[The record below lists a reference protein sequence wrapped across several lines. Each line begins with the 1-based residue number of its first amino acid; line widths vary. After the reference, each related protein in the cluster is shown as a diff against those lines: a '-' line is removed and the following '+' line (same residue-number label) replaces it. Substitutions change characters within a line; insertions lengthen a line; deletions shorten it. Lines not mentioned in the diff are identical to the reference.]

1 MTRVKRGSVARNR
14 RKKLLH
20 SMRGAKGAHSIL
32 FRISNQQRRKGLR
45 YAYVGRKC
53 KKRVIRQ
60 QWIIRLN
67 ALVHLYGMT
76 YSDFIHL
83 VKSNGLLLNR
93 KMIAQL
99 VITNK
104 EDLIPLIRHIEN

>member
-1 MTRVKRGSVARNR
+1 M
-14 RKKLLH
+14 
-20 SMRGAKGAHSIL
+20 
-32 FRISNQQRRKGLR
+32 R

-76 YSDFIHL
+76 YSGFIHL
-83 VKSNGLLLNR
+83 VKSNGLVLNR

-99 VITNK
+99 AITNK

>member
-53 KKRVIRQ
+53 KKRVMRQ

-67 ALVHLYGMT
+67 ALVHLYGLT
-76 YSDFIHL
+76 YSC
-83 VKSNGLLLNR
+83 KLNNINHFAFLR
-93 KMIAQL
+93 NYN
-99 VITNK
+99 VEFNNT
-104 EDLIPLIRHIEN
+104 E

>member
-45 YAYVGRKC
+45 
-53 KKRVIRQ
+53 
-60 QWIIRLN
+60 
-67 ALVHLYGMT
+67 
-76 YSDFIHL
+76 
-83 VKSNGLLLNR
+83 
-93 KMIAQL
+93 
-99 VITNK
+99 
-104 EDLIPLIRHIEN
+104 